1 MKAHIKIVQDRD
13 TEAGTMMLHIG
24 EGRLSLSRKMY
35 ELLRQVGKRKE
46 GKSRKEERV
55 RPKSER

>member
-1 MKAHIKIVQDRD
+1 
-13 TEAGTMMLHIG
+13 
-24 EGRLSLSRKMY
+24 MY

-55 RPKSER
+55 RSKSKRER